1 MYYYGTICL
10 NIAKDLFSYKI
21 PSANNLQLDKGN
33 DGDKISIK
41 QFSGD
46 IIVDT
51 YADENRKTKAKIW
64 HYLLRNKTRVA
75 QRALLGIRG
84 PLVREVI
91 LEFYSTFRIR
101 EGVLDLDA
109 NDTFQE
115 PLRRLCHRLIAF
127 STAGRGQ
134 TPEKV
139 TTTDLFY
146 PRSMDEGTTHV
157 GATAGAAH
165 VDPEAAQEGVQANTA
180 LVQTP

>member
-1 MYYYGTICL
+1 MEQDMTERLRMEHTNAQGQF
-10 NIAKDLFSYKI
+10 LFTSY
-21 PSANNLQLDKGN
+21 A
-33 DGDKISIK
+33 
-41 QFSGD
+41 
-46 IIVDT
+46 
-51 YADENRKTKAKIW
+51 W
-64 HYLLRNKTRVA
+64 
-75 QRALLGIRG
+75 RALLGIRG

-109 NDTFQE
+109 NDTFQFQLFPSYTFIKE

-134 TPEKV
+134 APEKV

-146 PRSMDEGTTHV
+146 PRSMDEGTMALTMEGHGLTTIDIDELHV

-165 VDPEAAQEGVQANTA
+165 VDPEAAQEGVQANPTP
-180 LVQTP
+180 VQTP